1 VTGSPTAAAADD
13 QPTGTGT
20 DAGTVTVVIADDH
33 PLFRAALAE
42 TITAAERLTLLAAAS
57 DGEEALDLIRAH
69 RPDVAVLDM
78 RMPRLDGRE
87 VVRRVRQSEL
97 STRVLFVSEYHGGE
111 LVLQALTAGGAGYLS
126 KAASGDEIC
135 SAIVRVAAGDAVLPS
150 DIGTDLAST
159 LREHGDGGTRLTAR
173 ELEVLELIAE
183 GESANMIAERLH
195 LAVPT
200 VKTHIQNLYAKLG
213 VNDRGA
219 AVAESMRR
227 GLLS

>member
-1 VTGSPTAAAADD
+1 VSGSSTTDAAAGDRPD
-13 QPTGTGT
+13 PTI
-20 DAGTVTVVIADDH
+20 TVVIADDH

-42 TITAAERLTLLAAAS
+42 TISGAERLTLLAAAS
-57 DGEEALDLIRAH
+57 DGEEALDLIRTH

-87 VVRRVRQSEL
+87 VVRRVRQNEL
-97 STRVLFVSEYHGGE
+97 ATRVLFVSEYHGGE

-135 SAIVRVAAGDAVLPS
+135 SAIARVAAGDAVLPS

-159 LREHGDGGTRLTAR
+159 LREHGDTGTRLTAR
-173 ELEVLELIAE
+173 ELGVLELIAE

-227 GLLS
+227 GLLT